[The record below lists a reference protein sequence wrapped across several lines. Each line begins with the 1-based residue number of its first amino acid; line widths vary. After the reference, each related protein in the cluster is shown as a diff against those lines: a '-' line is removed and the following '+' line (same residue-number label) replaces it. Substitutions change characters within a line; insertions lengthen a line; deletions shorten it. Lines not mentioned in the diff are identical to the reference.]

1 MHTPAHEDELEQLVR
16 SFWDVA
22 RFHAKLTHMP
32 SYFGPTVIAS
42 VPPPVWSLG
51 STPAEADA
59 ALGALLDGSQTTLRT
74 PAEEY
79 ADSGEPLPEEGVLGI
94 VTDGQGHPGALV
106 VTSSVERDGDEVVEH
121 LRVLYRAP

>member
-1 MHTPAHEDELEQLVR
+1 MQPTEHEDDLEQLVR

-59 ALGALLDGSQTTLRT
+59 ALAGLLDGTATTLRT

-79 ADSGEPLPEEGVLGI
+79 AASGEPVPEEGVLGI
-94 VTDGQGHPGALV
+94 VTDGRGRPGALV

-121 LRVLYRAP
+121 LRVLYRSS